1 MLTLNKLTY
10 EIAGNPLFM
19 DVSWQLKPGDRVGLI
34 GKNGAGKSTL
44 LRIITGEYS
53 PTSGDISI
61 SNQTKLGYLNQD
73 LLSLKSDNSILEVAL
88 EAFEKELILEKE
100 INELLDKMDTAYTD
114 EMGIELAEK
123 QDEFNAMDGYSI
135 HAKTEKVLEGLGFK
149 TERLGDPFSS
159 FSGGWR
165 MRVILAKIL
174 LQQPDILLLDEP
186 TNHLDLPAIEWLETY
201 LLNYHGAVVIVSH
214 DRTFLDKMVNAIGEI
229 WNKKFYYYPG
239 NYTNYLIKKEEWLEH
254 NQKVFENQQ
263 TFIKQQERFIER
275 FKAKASKA
283 KQAQSRVKALEKLD
297 RVESIE
303 DHDDVMSLQFK
314 LTKKSG
320 KEVVNAK
327 GISQAYDPDS
337 PIFTKTDFNI
347 QRGQK
352 IAIIGANGKGKTTLL
367 KILNK
372 HIPFE
377 GDLQLGHNVIPSFFA
392 QHQLEALN
400 LDFEILEELQHAA
413 TERTELELRTMLG
426 CFLFTGDDVFKP
438 VKVLSGGEKARIA
451 LAKTLI
457 SGANFLLLDEP
468 TNHLDIQ
475 SINILAEALRNYE
488 GTVILVS
495 HDRYFIKEVAE
506 EIWWI
511 EDEEVKVY
519 PGSYSEFL
527 VYQEGRKIVNQS
539 KAKPKDKNTV
549 TTHKK
554 TESFT
559 LDEQKDKDK
568 KKLERKM
575 LDKEAEIEKGKNS
588 LLELDSSMAKASY
601 DNDSDKIKTLNEK
614 RKTLEHNL
622 DTLNKEY
629 EVLFEKILSL

>member
-1 MLTLNKLTY
+1 MLTLNKITY
-10 EIAGNPLFM
+10 EIAGNPLFT

-44 LRIITGEYS
+44 LRIITKEYS

-73 LLSLKSDNSILEVAL
+73 LLSLKSDKSIIGVAL
-88 EAFEKELILEKE
+88 EAFEEELKLENE
-100 INELLDKMDTAYTD
+100 INSLLDKMESEYTD
-114 EMGIELAEK
+114 EMGMELAEK
-123 QDEFNAMDGYSI
+123 QDEFNALDGYSI
-135 HAKTEKVLEGLGFK
+135 QAKTEKVLEGLGFK
-149 TERLGDPFSS
+149 TERLNDAFSS

-174 LQQPDILLLDEP
+174 LQQPDVLLLDEP

-201 LLNYHGAVVIVSH
+201 LLNYQGAVVIVSH

-239 NYTNYLIKKEEWLEH
+239 NYSNYLLKKEEWLDH

-263 TFIKQQERFIER
+263 TYIKQQERFIER

-303 DHDDVMSLQFK
+303 DHDDVMSLKFN

-327 GISQAYDPDS
+327 SISQSYDPAN

-372 HIPFE
+372 HIPFDGE
-377 GDLQLGHNVIPSFFA
+377 MQLGHNVIPSFFA

-400 LDFEILEELQHAA
+400 LEFEILEELQHAA
-413 TERTELELRTMLG
+413 SERTELELRTMLG

-495 HDRYFIKEVAE
+495 HDRYFIKEVAD

-519 PGSYSEFL
+519 PGSYEEFL
-527 VYQEGRKIVNQS
+527 VYQEQRSDKTS
-539 KAKPKDKNTV
+539 SKPKDQKERPVKNQKTKV
-549 TTHKK
+549 PSLKEENKK
-554 TESFT
+554 KDLEKKMANIESEI
-559 LDEQKDKDK
+559 EQ
-568 KKLERKM
+568 KKLEILK
-575 LDKEAEIEKGKNS
+575 LDESIAKLSYENKLSEIAIKGEEREKLEHHLKALS
-588 LLELDSSMAKASY
+588 QRYELIFEQLLEL
-601 DNDSDKIKTLNEK
+601 
-614 RKTLEHNL
+614 
-622 DTLNKEY
+622 
-629 EVLFEKILSL
+629 

>member
-1 MLTLNKLTY
+1 MLTLNKITY
-10 EIAGNPLFM
+10 EIAGNPLFT

-44 LRIITGEYS
+44 LRIITKEYS

-73 LLSLKSDNSILEVAL
+73 LLSLKSDKSIIGVAL
-88 EAFEKELILEKE
+88 EAFEEELKLENE
-100 INELLDKMDTAYTD
+100 INSLLDKMESEYTD
-114 EMGIELAEK
+114 EMGMELAEK
-123 QDEFNAMDGYSI
+123 QDEFNALDGYSI
-135 HAKTEKVLEGLGFK
+135 QAKTEKVLEGLGFK
-149 TERLGDPFSS
+149 TERLNDPFSS

-174 LQQPDILLLDEP
+174 LQQPDVLLLDEP

-201 LLNYHGAVVIVSH
+201 LLNYQGAVVIVSH

-239 NYTNYLIKKEEWLEH
+239 NYSNYLLKKEEWLDH

-263 TFIKQQERFIER
+263 TYIKQQERFIER

-303 DHDDVMSLQFK
+303 DHDDVMSLKFN
-314 LTKKSG
+314 LSKKSG

-327 GISQAYDPDS
+327 SISQSYDPAN

-372 HIPFE
+372 HIPFDGE
-377 GDLQLGHNVIPSFFA
+377 MQLGHNVIPSFFA

-400 LDFEILEELQHAA
+400 LEFEILEELQHAA
-413 TERTELELRTMLG
+413 SERTELELRTMLG

-495 HDRYFIKEVAE
+495 HDRYFIKEVAD

-519 PGSYSEFL
+519 PGSYEEFL
-527 VYQEGRKIVNQS
+527 VYQEQRSDKTPS
-539 KAKPKDKNTV
+539 KPKDQKERPVKNQKTKV
-549 TTHKK
+549 PSLKEENKK
-554 TESFT
+554 KDLEKKMANIESEI
-559 LDEQKDKDK
+559 EQ
-568 KKLERKM
+568 KKLEILK
-575 LDKEAEIEKGKNS
+575 LDESIAKLSYENKLSEIAIKGEEREKLEQHLKDLS
-588 LLELDSSMAKASY
+588 QRYELIFEQLLEL
-601 DNDSDKIKTLNEK
+601 
-614 RKTLEHNL
+614 
-622 DTLNKEY
+622 
-629 EVLFEKILSL
+629 